1 LQDGF
6 WLFTHDE
13 RADTGIKHIS
23 LVHRLNRP
31 SSLTTSSRSAIKSGS
46 AFSYSRNDPQVGRTG
61 RRMMLS
67 PSRTIPSLLTPSK
80 SRSRGRRMARLLP
93 FLNIDTVLMFFL
105 SRAYGY
111 VKHIR
116 NIQSTG
122 CVHMFSIGRC
132 VAYV

>member
-1 LQDGF
+1 
-6 WLFTHDE
+6 
-13 RADTGIKHIS
+13 
-23 LVHRLNRP
+23 
-31 SSLTTSSRSAIKSGS
+31 
-46 AFSYSRNDPQVGRTG
+46 
-61 RRMMLS
+61 
-67 PSRTIPSLLTPSK
+67 
-80 SRSRGRRMARLLP
+80 MARLLP

-132 VAYV
+132 VAYVWHMYGICMAVAYVDARHMFSISLFLSFLSEIRKKVVTDLPLPPHSVTSRQHSM

>member
-1 LQDGF
+1 
-6 WLFTHDE
+6 
-13 RADTGIKHIS
+13 
-23 LVHRLNRP
+23 
-31 SSLTTSSRSAIKSGS
+31 
-46 AFSYSRNDPQVGRTG
+46 
-61 RRMMLS
+61 
-67 PSRTIPSLLTPSK
+67 
-80 SRSRGRRMARLLP
+80 MARLLP

-132 VAYV
+132 VAYVDARHMFGISLFLSFLSEIRKKVKSDLNEITWNLSDIPYPTSPTCYL

>member
-1 LQDGF
+1 
-6 WLFTHDE
+6 
-13 RADTGIKHIS
+13 
-23 LVHRLNRP
+23 
-31 SSLTTSSRSAIKSGS
+31 
-46 AFSYSRNDPQVGRTG
+46 
-61 RRMMLS
+61 
-67 PSRTIPSLLTPSK
+67 
-80 SRSRGRRMARLLP
+80 MARLLP

-132 VAYV
+132 VAYVYAVAYVDARHMFSISLFLSFLSEIRKKVEADHRFFRR